1 MTPPATAWPAAA
13 AQQRLRTASQ
23 RLRLAAT
30 YSSRGALHPPRLAST
45 RPLGAPAPLRYGRR
59 MPDDVQ
65 KLRETLATLH
75 TEVDAAEARDPEV
88 RVMLASA
95 LQLLAAKLLAH
106 ESGDPLPPGP
116 EPADLAEAAQQFE
129 VEHPTVA
136 ATLRSVV
143 ESLSRMGI

>member
-1 MTPPATAWPAAA
+1 MT
-13 AQQRLRTASQ
+13 
-23 RLRLAAT
+23 
-30 YSSRGALHPPRLAST
+30 
-45 RPLGAPAPLRYGRR
+45 
-59 MPDDVQ
+59 DDVQ

-88 RVMLASA
+88 RVMLAGA

-106 ESGDPLPPGP
+106 EAGDPLPAGP